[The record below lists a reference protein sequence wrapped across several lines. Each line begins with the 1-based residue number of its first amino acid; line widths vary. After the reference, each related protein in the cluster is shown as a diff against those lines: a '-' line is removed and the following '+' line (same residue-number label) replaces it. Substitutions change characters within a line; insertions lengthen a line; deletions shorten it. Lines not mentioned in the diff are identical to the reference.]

1 MAYVHAPKE
10 NWAKIEEP
18 YYDLVRV
25 EKVLSSLEPNVNDFL
40 QGISLTGIFFLC
52 KMCY

>member
-18 YYDLVRV
+18 DSDLVRV
-25 EKVLSSLEPNVNDFL
+25 EKGSLKFGAQCKRVYTRNNFNWD
-40 QGISLTGIFFLC
+40 FFL
-52 KMCY
+52 